1 MHHCLELT
9 PDGRLLARQQTE
21 TPEGLRE
28 KVTDV
33 TAHAHHRLDDTV
45 VIQAGTRLS
54 AIFELLMANA
64 ALKDIYTR
72 NWVHDYVARYEA
84 IRSGEAVPAER
95 ERADPQEPA
104 MQALV
109 LSQHQEVRLPRG
121 LLVQIATAQEAPAES
136 RRGLLNLLPG
146 GAGHQGDSAA
156 HRHTVKESSSYW
168 HLSGR
173 SVPFTQDTELWGVT
187 YKAGS
192 HIDYSVSFSFDRC
205 IDLPLSIGAGVLTL
219 DLVGKSR
226 KDRLTVQLPLGTDHE
241 PPTITLH
248 ELISAI
254 THDFSFHGGP
264 QETQA
269 AGDDLR
275 QTVAELDDERN
286 AENLSY
292 GMPHMVCPD
301 DAFHLREAHAQELQN
316 RARYWDRALVIEH
329 TGWAEAELKSRRNQ
343 GRLLELRAP
352 ATTTTPHRKAY
363 PAEQFMPGFDTELFR
378 FLNWLASRSCSDW
391 ATHQFLLGWTTPHKQ
406 DEAINGW
413 SVLAL
418 PDAPLDHAHLTDLV
432 FTGVG
437 NRSAL
442 TRPVYA
448 PHTPK
453 LALVNAFEAF
463 AAQRRRDY
471 EQRDELE
478 DDA

>member
-28 KVTDV
+28 KVTDF
-33 TAHAHHRLDDTV
+33 TAQAHHRLDDTV
-45 VIQAGTRLS
+45 IIQTGTRLS
-54 AIFELLMANA
+54 AIFELLMANE
-64 ALKDIYTR
+64 ALKEIYTR

-84 IRSGEAVPAER
+84 IRSGETVPAER
-95 ERADPQEPA
+95 EHEDPQEPA

-109 LSQHQEVRLPRG
+109 LSQHQEVRLPQG
-121 LLVQIATAQEAPAES
+121 LLAQIAAASAAPSES

-146 GAGHQGDSAA
+146 GGASKGDSVAYLQ
-156 HRHTVKESSSYW
+156 TVKESSSYW

-173 SVPFTQDTELWGVT
+173 SVPFTHDTELWGVT

-219 DLVGKSR
+219 DLVGKRR
-226 KDRLTVQLPLGTDHE
+226 KDRLTVQLPVGTDHE
-241 PPTITLH
+241 PPLITLH
-248 ELISAI
+248 ELIGAI

-269 AGDDLR
+269 IGDDVR
-275 QTVAELDDERN
+275 QTVKELDSDRH

-292 GMPHMVCPD
+292 GLPHMFCPD
-301 DAFHLREAHAQELQN
+301 DAFHLREAHAQELQD
-316 RARYWDRALVIEH
+316 RARYWDRALAIEH
-329 TGWAEAELKSRRNQ
+329 TGWTEAELKSRRNQ
-343 GRLLELRAP
+343 GRLLELSAP
-352 ATTTTPHRKAY
+352 ATMTTPHRKAY
-363 PAEQFMPGFDTELFR
+363 PAEQFMPGFDAEMFR
-378 FLNWLASRSCSDW
+378 LLNWLASRSCSEW
-391 ATHQFLLGWTTPHKQ
+391 ATHHFLSGWTTQNKQ
-406 DEAINGW
+406 GEVINGW
-413 SVLAL
+413 SVLGL
-418 PDAPLDHAHLTDLV
+418 PDAPVDHEPLTDPI

-437 NRSAL
+437 NRPAL
-442 TRPVYA
+442 MRPVYA
-448 PHTPK
+448 PKTPK
-453 LALVNAFEAF
+453 HALVDSFEAF

-478 DDA
+478 DDE